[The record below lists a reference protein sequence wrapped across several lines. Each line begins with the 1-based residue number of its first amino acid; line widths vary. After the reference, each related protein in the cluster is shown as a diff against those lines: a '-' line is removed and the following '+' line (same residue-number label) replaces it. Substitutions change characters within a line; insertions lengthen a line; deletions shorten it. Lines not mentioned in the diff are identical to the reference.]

1 MLWVQPAA
9 TAYANFVRNT
19 CCCQQADSLEG
30 GPRAQGDVV
39 GAAISHSIC
48 QLCQK
53 HLICQQ
59 AASLEGGA
67 CTEQLH
73 CQKGVCCQ
81 QAALLERGP
90 CAQGDDVGAAISHCH
105 SEGHRLKDSCVH

>member
-1 MLWVQPAA
+1 MLWVHPAA

-59 AASLEGGA
+59 AASLEGGRVYR
-67 CTEQLH
+67 TI
-73 CQKGVCCQ
+73 
-81 QAALLERGP
+81 ALSERRVLSAG
-90 CAQGDDVGAAISHCH
+90 C
-105 SEGHRLKDSCVH
+105 LT